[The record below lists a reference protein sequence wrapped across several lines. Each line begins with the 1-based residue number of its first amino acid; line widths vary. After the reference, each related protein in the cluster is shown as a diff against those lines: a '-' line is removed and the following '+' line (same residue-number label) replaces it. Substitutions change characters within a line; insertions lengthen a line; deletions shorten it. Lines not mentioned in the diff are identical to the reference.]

1 MDKTDF
7 ANNDDLIVLLDNL
20 QRIFREFKNHEEIE
34 NEFIMGPINSKLK
47 VNERLF
53 IAKSTTRNTYKAIY
67 FHRRWQFTI
76 QLFVIVTKTTNSRLY
91 STCSRAAIC
100 S

>member
-47 VNERLF
+47 VSAIEYF
-53 IAKSTTRNTYKAIY
+53 CKAKFTKDNSYKAIY
-67 FHRRWQFTI
+67 YLYIIFI
-76 QLFVIVTKTTNSRLY
+76 GDGNSQLSCL
-91 STCSRAAIC
+91 
-100 S
+100 